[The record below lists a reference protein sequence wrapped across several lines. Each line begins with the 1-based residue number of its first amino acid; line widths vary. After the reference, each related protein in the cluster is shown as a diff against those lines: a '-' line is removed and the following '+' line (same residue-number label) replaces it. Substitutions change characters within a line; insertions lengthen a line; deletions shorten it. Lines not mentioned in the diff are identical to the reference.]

1 MKVLARIGY
10 TPWNRNREK
19 LEIEREK
26 SKLYRDHRFLLL
38 LLLSLLIP
46 TIVAPSITQCYRE
59 SGSGPA
65 YRVTHYCAAIRQ
77 CYGIIAQWKMI
88 FLEHSLPCFVKRL
101 RFCRLLV
108 RSTKLAGREAEERGC
123 KKIEDCD
130 FQKVYS

>member
-26 SKLYRDHRFLLL
+26 SKLYRDHRLLLLLL
-38 LLLSLLIP
+38 LLLSLNPYNCSAFNYTML
-46 TIVAPSITQCYRE
+46 QRE

-65 YRVTHYCAAIRQ
+65 YRVSHYCAAIRQ

-108 RSTKLAGREAEERGC
+108 CSTKLARRGQR
-123 KKIEDCD
+123 KGV
-130 FQKVYS
+130 QKDGGL